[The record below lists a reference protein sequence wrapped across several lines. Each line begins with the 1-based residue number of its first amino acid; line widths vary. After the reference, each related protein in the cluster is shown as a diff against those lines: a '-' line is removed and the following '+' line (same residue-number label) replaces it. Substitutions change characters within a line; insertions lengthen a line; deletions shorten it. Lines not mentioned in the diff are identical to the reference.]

1 MVKNVSQKEY
11 GMDIETLEKFMLLSQ
26 KVDKLEFTYADVA
39 DDLKTLK
46 SVDLK
51 ECRAYCDSRFKDES
65 QKSHDWLKILIIL
78 VITSILS
85 TGALWYSS
93 ITRMTVVE
101 NLVIKEVDIVKKFV
115 TKDDLITHERVLH
128 VKPPLEQEIKR

>member
-1 MVKNVSQKEY
+1 VKNPSQKEY

-51 ECRAYCDSRFKDES
+51 ECRAHCDGRFKDES

-115 TKDDLITHERVLH
+115 TKEDLITHERVLH
-128 VKPPLEQEIKR
+128 VKPLLDQEIKK